1 MHTAVDLAACAV
13 RGFVAQRK
21 ADGCEV
27 YLGCPNPVASPV
39 EGACAAALQLLETL
53 PRLQAF
59 VQRCTDTAIGASSM
73 RLAVHSG
80 AAVIAGGGSGEAHG
94 PPTPRLHLGLCQCP
108 LLTPWV
114 DALSVTL
121 SRRYEELGAASGA

>member
-1 MHTAVDLAACAV
+1 M
-13 RGFVAQRK
+13 AQRK

-27 YLGCPNPVASPV
+27 YLGFPNPVASPV

-53 PRLQAF
+53 PQLQAF
-59 VQRCTDTAIGASSM
+59 VQRTTDAALGTSSM

-80 AAVIAGGGSGEAHG
+80 AAVIVGGGGGSGEAHG
-94 PPTPRLHLGLCQCP
+94 PSTPGLHLGLCQCP

-121 SRRYEELGAASGA
+121 LRRYEELGAASGA